1 MEAKRIDFADVLA
14 LRLREA
20 GLADAKVARLADVA
34 EGGVAVRRMPSTTT
48 AECYDGTRTVEL
60 VCQVAVARESEL
72 QAIEECQAAAD
83 MARALDLRSLN
94 GSYRLTS
101 AQVYTEP
108 QELSQGSVTVWE
120 CRIKAT
126 ATTIN

>member
-1 MEAKRIDFADVLA
+1 MQAKRIDFADVLA

-20 GLADAKVARLADVA
+20 GLADAKVARLSDVSR
-34 EGGVAVRRMPSTTT
+34 GGVAVRRMPSTVT
-48 AECYDGTRTVEL
+48 AEGFDGGRCIDL

-72 QAIEECQAAAD
+72 QAIEECQAVAD
-83 MARALDLRSLN
+83 MARTLDLRSAN

-108 QELSQGSVTVWE
+108 HELSQGSVTVWE

-126 ATTIN
+126 VTTN

>member
-1 MEAKRIDFADVLA
+1 MEARRIDFADVLA

-20 GLADAKVARLADVA
+20 GLADAKVARLSDVSR
-34 EGGVAVRRMPSTTT
+34 GGVAVRRMPSTVT
-48 AECYDGTRTVEL
+48 AEGFDGARCIDL

-72 QAIEECQAAAD
+72 QAVEECQAVAD
-83 MARALDLRSLN
+83 MARTLDLRSQN
-94 GSYRLTS
+94 SSYRLTS

-126 ATTIN
+126 VTTN

>member
-1 MEAKRIDFADVLA
+1 
-14 LRLREA
+14 
-20 GLADAKVARLADVA
+20 
-34 EGGVAVRRMPSTTT
+34 
-48 AECYDGTRTVEL
+48 
-60 VCQVAVARESEL
+60 
-72 QAIEECQAAAD
+72 
-83 MARALDLRSLN
+83 MARTLDLRSAN

-126 ATTIN
+126 VTTN

>member
-1 MEAKRIDFADVLA
+1 MEARRIDFADVLA

-20 GLADAKVARLADVA
+20 GLADAKVARLSDVSR
-34 EGGVAVRRMPSTTT
+34 GGVAVRRMPSTVT
-48 AECYDGTRTVEL
+48 AEGFDGARCIDL

-72 QAIEECQAAAD
+72 QAVEECQAVAD
-83 MARALDLRSLN
+83 MARTLDLRSQN

-126 ATTIN
+126 VTTN

>member
-14 LRLREA
+14 ARLREA
-20 GLADAKVARLADVA
+20 GLADARVARLEDVS

-48 AECYDGTRTVEL
+48 AERFDGSRDVDL
-60 VCQVAVARESEL
+60 VCQVVIARESEL
-72 QAIEECQAAAD
+72 RAIEECQAVADAA
-83 MARALDLRSLN
+83 RSLDLRSLN

-108 QELSQGSVTVWE
+108 QELSQGSVTAWE
-120 CRIKAT
+120 CRIKA
-126 ATTIN
+126 AVTINR

>member
-1 MEAKRIDFADVLA
+1 MQAKRIDFADVLA

-20 GLADAKVARLADVA
+20 GLTDAKVARLSDVSR
-34 EGGVAVRRMPSTTT
+34 GGVAVRRMPSTVT
-48 AECYDGTRTVEL
+48 AEGFDGARCIDL

-72 QAIEECQAAAD
+72 QAIEECQAVAD
-83 MARALDLRSLN
+83 VARTLDLRSAN

-126 ATTIN
+126 VTTN

>member
-1 MEAKRIDFADVLA
+1 MQAKRIDFADVLA

-20 GLADAKVARLADVA
+20 GLADAKVARLSDVSR
-34 EGGVAVRRMPSTTT
+34 GGVAVRRMPSTVT
-48 AECYDGTRTVEL
+48 AEGFDGARCIDL

-72 QAIEECQAAAD
+72 QAIEECQAVAD
-83 MARALDLRSLN
+83 MARTLDLRSAN

-126 ATTIN
+126 VTTN

>member
-1 MEAKRIDFADVLA
+1 MEARRIDFADVLA

-20 GLADAKVARLADVA
+20 GLADARVARLADVSA
-34 EGGVAVRRMPSTTT
+34 GGVAVRRMPSTVT
-48 AECYDGTRTVEL
+48 AEGYDGTRCIDL

-72 QAIEECQAAAD
+72 QAVEECQAVAD
-83 MARALDLRSLN
+83 MARSLDLRSQN

-108 QELSQGSVTVWE
+108 QELSQGSMTVWE

-126 ATTIN
+126 VTTN